1 MQSGIGALCGL
12 WTISEYFSGCVDVA
26 VRVCVLA
33 VEHMI
38 GTGLDWLACL
48 QCGSRDNGVRVL
60 TSLCLLETCS
70 LPLESGHPWTLPNL
84 WQKGIL
90 CRGHVSTNDQTVSSC
105 ES

>member
-38 GTGLDWLACL
+38 GTGLDWLAGL
-48 QCGSRDNGVRVL
+48 SAVWIEGQWSEGAHKPLSPGNLFPAPGIGS
-60 TSLCLLETCS
+60 
-70 LPLESGHPWTLPNL
+70 PLDFA
-84 WQKGIL
+84 KF
-90 CRGHVSTNDQTVSSC
+90 VA
-105 ES
+105 